1 MASNDIRRYCT
12 VASKGLGDDVNLNGF
27 LLCGGDA
34 SLVTE
39 LESSGFSDDSPRSV
53 IAASVSDTVEDSACR
68 KMEKLKKTLLTFS

>member
-12 VASKGLGDDVNLNGF
+12 VASKGLGDDVSLNGF

-34 SLVTE
+34 SLITE

-53 IAASVSDTVEDSACR
+53 VAVSVSDTVKYLACR
-68 KMEKLKKTLLTFS
+68 KMKKLKRPYLRFH